1 MKLFFKFLGFII
13 VIVGCLING
22 LGILASMQGPL
33 GMGAVVGGGIFI
45 ALGIAVI
52 IINRKGY
59 TW

>member
-13 VIVGCLING
+13 VIIGCLING
-22 LGILASMQGPL
+22 LGILASMQGQL

>member
-1 MKLFFKFLGFII
+1 MKLFFKSLGFII

-45 ALGIAVI
+45 ALGIVI
-52 IINRKGY
+52 IIMNRKGY

>member
-1 MKLFFKFLGFII
+1 MKLFFKSLGFII

-45 ALGIAVI
+45 ALGIVVI